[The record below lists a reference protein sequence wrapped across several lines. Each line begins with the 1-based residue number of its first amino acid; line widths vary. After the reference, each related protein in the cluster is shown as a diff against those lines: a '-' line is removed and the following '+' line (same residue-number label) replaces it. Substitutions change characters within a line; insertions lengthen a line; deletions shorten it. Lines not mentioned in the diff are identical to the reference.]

1 MKKILPLVALLGAL
15 GLAGSAIAEPEVT
28 HFTLLNGLE
37 VVVIPDHRAPV
48 VTHMIWYKVGA
59 ADETPGKSGLAH
71 FLEHLMFKGTARNP
85 ADRFSLTVAAIGGQE
100 NAFTTSD
107 YTGFFQRVPRDH
119 LKEMMAFE
127 ADRITGLVL
136 TDAVVR
142 PELNVV
148 LEEQNMRVANNPNSR
163 LAEQM
168 DAALYLNH
176 PYGRPVIGWRP
187 EIEKLDRDDALAFY
201 RRFYTPNNAIVV
213 VAGDVTPAEVK
224 ADAEDTYGKI
234 APRADIAP
242 RQRPREPQQEAPR
255 TVTLADARVEQPSMS
270 RYYLAPSRTT
280 AKPGES
286 EALEVL
292 AHILGSGAN
301 SRLYR
306 TLVVER
312 KVALNA
318 GAYYSDTALDYGK
331 FGVYASPQPGKTLQD
346 VEAAI
351 DAVLTD
357 VCENGVTNDELTLA
371 KNRLI
376 ADAVYAQDNQATL
389 ARWYGAALATGETVE
404 MVQRWPDHIRA
415 VTADAVSAAAR
426 QWLDRRSSVTGYLVN
441 SFQAAENIHECDAS
455 VVYLARPPRRS
466 GVACRSACRRAGNG
480 DDDRA
485 RGEPGRYRSV
495 AGARAGGADDR
506 RRFRFRR
513 RLRSGPGRE
522 SRNSQPC
529 CLPSR
534 RRCRRFRFKSLSH
547 AP

>member
-1 MKKILPLVALLGAL
+1 VSPGAASAAADSKVSDFK
-15 GLAGSAIAEPEVT
+15 LA
-28 HFTLLNGLE
+28 NGLE
-37 VVVIPDHRAPV
+37 FVVVPDHRAPV

-71 FLEHLMFKGTARNP
+71 FLEHLMFKGTVHNP
-85 ADRFSLTVAAIGGQE
+85 GDSFSQQVAAMGGQE
-100 NAFTTSD
+100 NAFTSSD
-107 YTGFFQRVPRDH
+107 YTGFFQRVPREH

-136 TDAVVR
+136 TDDVVR

-148 LEEQNMRVANNPNSR
+148 LEEQNMRVANNPSSR

-187 EIEKLDRDDALAFY
+187 EIEALDRDGALAFY

-213 VAGDVTPAEVK
+213 VAGDVTPEEVR

-234 APRADIAP
+234 APRAQIAP
-242 RQRPREPQQEAPR
+242 RQRPKEPAQESPR
-255 TVTLADARVEQPSMS
+255 TVTLADSKVEQPSIN

-292 AHILGSGAN
+292 AHILGGGSS

-306 TLVVER
+306 ALVVEQHM
-312 KVALNA
+312 ALNA
-318 GAYYSDTALDYGK
+318 GAFYSGTALDYGK
-331 FGVYASPQPGKTLQD
+331 FGVYAAPKQGKTLHD

-351 DAVLTD
+351 DAVLAD
-357 VCENGVTNDELTLA
+357 VSERGITADELDLT

-389 ARWYGAALATGETVE
+389 ARWYGAALATGETVDR
-404 MVQRWPDHIRA
+404 VRNWPEAIRA
-415 VTADAVSAAAR
+415 VTADAVREAAR
-426 QWLDRRSSVTGYLVN
+426 TWLNARASVTGYLVN
-441 SFQAAENIHECDAS
+441 S
-455 VVYLARPPRRS
+455 
-466 GVACRSACRRAGNG
+466 
-480 DDDRA
+480 
-485 RGEPGRYRSV
+485 
-495 AGARAGGADDR
+495 
-506 RRFRFRR
+506 
-513 RLRSGPGRE
+513 
-522 SRNSQPC
+522 
-529 CLPSR
+529 LPSEEKR
-534 RRCRRFRFKSLSH
+534 T
-547 AP
+547 